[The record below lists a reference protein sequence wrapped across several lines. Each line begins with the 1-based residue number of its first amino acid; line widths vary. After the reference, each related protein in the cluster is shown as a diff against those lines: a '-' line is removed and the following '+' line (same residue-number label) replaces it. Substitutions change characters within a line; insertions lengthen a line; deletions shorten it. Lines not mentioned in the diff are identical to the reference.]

1 MLLYILSFF
10 MLLSPLMG
18 AALLTSK
25 LSARAK
31 VYLFGAFALVLVL
44 VPIAAFWLFGG
55 SGVG

>member
-10 MLLSPLMG
+10 MLLSPLIG
-18 AALLTSK
+18 AVLLTSK

-31 VYLFGAFALVLVL
+31 VYLMAAFALVLVL

-55 SGVG
+55 VD